1 MKSPGVSN
9 VKRKNLKPSV
19 FVRLQYLGLVEVD
32 ESRGMHVCE
41 EAVKKL
47 KVVSNPHTLLT
58 HTFCCITKSTFCCR
72 KPVTNMHPEDFRNFA
87 ETHYRLGGAKPVRQC
102 IDWRNAQMHARSI
115 LVLLVVFYFFTP
127 LIGLSGGSYSIC
139 IWCHHRKASR
149 KWNWGVRMLV

>member
-1 MKSPGVSN
+1 M
-9 VKRKNLKPSV
+9 
-19 FVRLQYLGLVEVD
+19 
-32 ESRGMHVCE
+32 
-41 EAVKKL
+41 KKL

-87 ETHYRLGGAKPVRQC
+87 ETHYRLG
-102 IDWRNAQMHARSI
+102 SI

-139 IWCHHRKASR
+139 I
-149 KWNWGVRMLV
+149 